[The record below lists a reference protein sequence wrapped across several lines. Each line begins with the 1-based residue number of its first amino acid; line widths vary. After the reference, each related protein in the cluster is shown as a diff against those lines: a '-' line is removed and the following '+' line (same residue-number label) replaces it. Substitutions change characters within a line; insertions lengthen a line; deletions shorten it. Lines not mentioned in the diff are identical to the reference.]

1 MTSQSAEDEITNLWR
16 REKIFNFEIM
26 RIQKSFNKF
35 QLSTMSDSSLLS
47 SEASLSFSDS
57 LDSFSNFDKLKPY
70 DFGPT
75 ISDSGNTEGEVSS
88 STMQTKRA
96 EKERKGNLDWCLCGK
111 CKAMSTN
118 IKSLCCREKNEVS
131 DEILNGK
138 FFHF

>member
-16 REKIFNFEIM
+16 REKIFNFEII

-70 DFGPT
+70 DFEPT
-75 ISDSGNTEGEVSS
+75 VSDNGNTDEEVSS
-88 STMQTKRA
+88 SAMQTKRA
-96 EKERKGNLDWCLCGK
+96 EKGK
-111 CKAMSTN
+111 SRLLSMWKMQGHVYQC
-118 IKSLCCREKNEVS
+118 
-131 DEILNGK
+131 
-138 FFHF
+138 